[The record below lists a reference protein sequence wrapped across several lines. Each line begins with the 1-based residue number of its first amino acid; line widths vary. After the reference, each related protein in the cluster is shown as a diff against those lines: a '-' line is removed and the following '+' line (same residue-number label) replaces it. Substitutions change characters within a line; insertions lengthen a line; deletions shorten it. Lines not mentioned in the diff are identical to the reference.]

1 MAIKLKKRSFDV
13 LRVPWQ
19 KNWADGFQIV
29 NYEAGQF
36 YNTHTDFFGLGTTR
50 DWNWD
55 PSSGGINRFATV
67 FVYLSDAELGGE
79 TMFPL
84 AGKIPEDGATSE
96 IAYKMRDQLVANG
109 NFCGSRHFILIQPNC
124 TSSVFSS
131 AYPIFPLNSLFLL
144 LIRHN
149 CERRSRVQ
157 YH

>member
-84 AGKIPEDGATSE
+84 AGKIPDHCPYFLGNYGPTVLSAAGVFVDIGVSSHT
-96 IAYKMRDQLVANG
+96 MRDL
-109 NFCGSRHFILIQPNC
+109 
-124 TSSVFSS
+124 
-131 AYPIFPLNSLFLL
+131 
-144 LIRHN
+144 
-149 CERRSRVQ
+149 
-157 YH
+157 YHET